1 MSRGI
6 VDESELEKR
15 YGKLLYRAVAHR
27 KDGGKTFFDVRRTK
41 YGYRVIDI
49 CAEGITPPGIVE
61 NCILKDFET
70 ARWLADKYAKIYNGR

>member
-1 MSRGI
+1 MTKANLKRGMENYSI
-6 VDESELEKR
+6 EQW
-15 YGKLLYRAVAHR
+15 HI
-27 KDGGKTFFDVRRTK
+27 GKTAEKHSLIRRTK

-70 ARWLADKYAKIYNGR
+70 ARWLADKYAEIYTGR